1 MAPQMAP
8 AYVCVACLMRSVTQ
22 AIFSFILHNVFC
34 LYFVSHQLFRSYRLF
49 FLFLFSRS
57 KCEANV
63 ALLTEKK
70 KTHFLTRANGAI
82 VLSPWPRAIQ
92 TLLMSYAA
100 SNQSDK
106 SCFCVR
112 YQRARLQ
119 HFINMQPSG
128 AHCSGS
134 TAVPA
139 RPRMRDWKSFR
150 WVLNNVT
157 QIETLGPGGLRPPS
171 FSSRMV
177 TSNEK
182 RRWSRPFNRPWV
194 TVCRSTGEERRSEMH
209 ERVKASVTKREASVL
224 LKKQKNTYKLY

>member
-1 MAPQMAP
+1 MAAQMAP
-8 AYVCVACLMRSVTQ
+8 AYACVACLMRSVTQ
-22 AIFSFILHNVFC
+22 AIFSFILHDVFC
-34 LYFVSHQLFRSYRLF
+34 LYFVSHQLFRSCRLF
-49 FLFLFSRS
+49 LLFLFSRS

-63 ALLTEKK
+63 ALLTGKK
-70 KTHFLTRANGAI
+70 KTHFLTHANGAI
-82 VLSPWPRAIQ
+82 VLSAWPRAIQ

-134 TAVPA
+134 TAGPA

-171 FSSRMV
+171 FSSQMV

-182 RRWSRPFNRPWV
+182 RRWSRPFNGPRV
-194 TVCRSTGEERRSEMH
+194 TVGRSIGEERRSEMH
-209 ERVKASVTKREASVL
+209 KRVNASVSNCKASVL
-224 LKKQKNTYKLY
+224 LKKKKKKHL